1 MKRNSPIL
9 MSLSLLAAVGCA
21 TASAQQT
28 RAPREGG
35 NVIVRSSGETGYRP
49 SGPAPA
55 FGQLDADGDR
65 SISADEA
72 NGYALLANDF
82 IKADA
87 NRDGRV
93 SQREYERWSAQP

>member
-1 MKRNSPIL
+1 MKRSSPL
-9 MSLSLLAAVGCA
+9 LPVLCLAAACA
-21 TASAQQT
+21 ASATTAQET
-28 RAPREGG
+28 RVQGATG

-55 FGQLDADGDR
+55 FTELDTDGNR
-65 SISADEA
+65 TISIDEA

-93 SQREYERWSAQP
+93 SQREYARWAAQP

>member
-1 MKRNSPIL
+1 MTRETPTLIIF
-9 MSLSLLAAVGCA
+9 SLLAVVVGA
-21 TASAQQT
+21 TASAQET
-28 RAPREGG
+28 RVPREGG
-35 NVIVRSSGETGYRP
+35 DVIVRSSGETGYRP

-55 FGQLDADGDR
+55 FGQLDANADR
-65 SISADEA
+65 AISADEA

>member
-9 MSLSLLAAVGCA
+9 TILAIAALVGSVA
-21 TASAQQT
+21 AMAQD
-28 RAPREGG
+28 APVPGSTG
-35 NVIVRSSGETGYRP
+35 NVIVRSSGETAYKP

-55 FGQLDADGDR
+55 FSRLDRDGNG
-65 SISADEA
+65 SINVDEA

-87 NRDGRV
+87 NRDGRI
-93 SQREYERWSAQP
+93 SQREYARWAAQP

>member
-1 MKRNSPIL
+1 MNRLP
-9 MSLSLLAAVGCA
+9 LLPLAVATLACA
-21 TASAQQT
+21 SVASAQET
-28 RAPREGG
+28 RVPREGG
-35 NVIVRSSGETGYRP
+35 DLIVRSSGETGYKP

-55 FGQLDADGDR
+55 FTELDGDR
-65 SISADEA
+65 NGVISLDEA

-93 SQREYERWSAQP
+93 SKREYERWAAQP

>member
-1 MKRNSPIL
+1 MKPHSLIL
-9 MSLSLLAAVGCA
+9 MTLSIAAVVGA
-21 TASAQQT
+21 AAVSAQET
-28 RAPREGG
+28 RVPGASG

-55 FGQLDADGDR
+55 FTQLDSDGNR
-65 SISADEA
+65 SISPDEA

-93 SQREYERWSAQP
+93 SQREYERWAAQP